1 MKDKKQG
8 RKFNREKWDWDE
20 LDKIKPSNDEIVK
33 RFESFLEEQEAKGI
47 EAEAE
52 AQAQELEQGR
62 SRSRREEAEKVLSL
76 ALVLG
81 GGFVVGWWAVILVIK
96 VINLINL
103 INITS

>member
-1 MKDKKQG
+1 MKENNKKQG
-8 RKFNREKWDWDE
+8 RKFNREKWDWSDF
-20 LDKIKPSNDEIVK
+20 DKIKPSNAEIVK
-33 RFESFLEEQEAKGI
+33 RFEAFLEEQEAK
-47 EAEAE
+47 EMEVKAK

-96 VINLINL
+96 VINLINMAA
-103 INITS
+103 